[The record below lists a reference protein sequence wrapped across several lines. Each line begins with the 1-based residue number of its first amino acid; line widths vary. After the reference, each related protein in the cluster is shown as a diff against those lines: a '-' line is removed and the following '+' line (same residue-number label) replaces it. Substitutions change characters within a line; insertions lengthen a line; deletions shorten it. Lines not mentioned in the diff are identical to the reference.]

1 MNCTTL
7 YVLCETLS
15 AKEETGLAIPLN
27 VRIKRERGKAE
38 KICWWF
44 PLLNLVSFMTRRRR
58 REVGRI
64 MLEFKCNRPYLFALV
79 CFPLLV
85 RHCRHPVSGIRSSP
99 DAAQLKL
106 SKINNHV
113 IGVLQKS
120 DPPHCSIMMTTTTT
134 NKTETP
140 FLSSFLSKLLETLGG
155 HSSLPLFLSLL
166 QRRSM
171 TPSLSL

>member
-1 MNCTTL
+1 MQSSVSIRTCLFSTIST
-7 YVLCETLS
+7 
-15 AKEETGLAIPLN
+15 PL
-27 VRIKRERGKAE
+27 
-38 KICWWF
+38 
-44 PLLNLVSFMTRRRR
+44 P
-58 REVGRI
+58 
-64 MLEFKCNRPYLFALV
+64 P
-79 CFPLLV
+79 
-85 RHCRHPVSGIRSSP
+85 SGIRSSP

-155 HSSLPLFLSLL
+155 HSSLPFFLSLL

-171 TPSLSL
+171 TPSLSLSSLSLSSLAQLRPPSKMPPNG